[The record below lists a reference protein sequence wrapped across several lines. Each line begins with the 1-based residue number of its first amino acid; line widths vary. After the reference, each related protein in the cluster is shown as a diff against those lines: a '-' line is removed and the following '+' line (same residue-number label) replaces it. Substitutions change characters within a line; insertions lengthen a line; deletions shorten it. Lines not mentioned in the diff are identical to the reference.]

1 MERLH
6 HSFAFDAADWP
17 ADRCTPAAVL
27 AISPEI
33 MSGWFGVEFGA
44 PADRGATG
52 RTAGVELPSGRRV
65 LLRWDDAEPEPRAMR
80 LLADRA
86 DDPDAACDEALLVL
100 GLSSHDVIWRA
111 ARSGRSRSSAEPTI

>member
-6 HSFAFDAADWP
+6 RSFSVVAAEWP
-17 ADRCTPAAVL
+17 ADRCLPAAML
-27 AISPEI
+27 AVSPEI
-33 MSGWFGVEFGA
+33 MSGWFGVEFAG
-44 PADRGATG
+44 PAERGATG

-86 DDPDAACDEALLVL
+86 DDPEAACDEALLVL
-100 GLSSHDVIWRA
+100 GLSAHDVIWRA
-111 ARSGRSRSSAEPTI
+111 AGAARPRPSSGR